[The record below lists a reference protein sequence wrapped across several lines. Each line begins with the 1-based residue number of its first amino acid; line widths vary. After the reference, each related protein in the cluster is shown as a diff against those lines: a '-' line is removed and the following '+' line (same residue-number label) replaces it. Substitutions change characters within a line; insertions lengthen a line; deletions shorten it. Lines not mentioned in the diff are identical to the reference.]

1 MSMPIIKKLH
11 IACVLEDG
19 KLGGP
24 QIYILRMAVAL
35 KEKIDITIVMPMEN
49 SENFRKLCDIS
60 GVSYKTFWLSRI
72 TKEWKVALRYVLFFP
87 YEICRLALYF
97 FKEKFSLVYV
107 CGGSWQYKGAIAGRL
122 SGSKV
127 VWHLNDSSFP
137 FLFRK
142 IFRSLSPLASGFIY
156 ASVRSQE
163 YYESLIKYNLNEFVI
178 PSPVD
183 TARFDPTNNYTI
195 SENLY
200 KEIQNKVVIGTVA
213 NISPVKGLETMIRS
227 ASLLNQDFKNLVF
240 IVIGSISHRQEA
252 YFSEL
257 KGLCS
262 ELSVDNLLFV
272 GGYTDIRPI
281 LKKLDIYICSSLS
294 ESSPISVWEAMSMGK
309 PIVST
314 DVGDVSIY
322 VKHNRN
328 GFIVDVGDER
338 AMSKYISVLIKDKG
352 IKHDFGKISRNTAVN
367 KLDSQ
372 FCALHHIKAFNHVL
386 NYDDNDEL

>member
-142 IFRSLSPLASGFIY
+142 IFRSLSPLDVYDKKEI
-156 ASVRSQE
+156 E
-163 YYESLIKYNLNEFVI
+163 YKKIELNIFKK
-178 PSPVD
+178 
-183 TARFDPTNNYTI
+183 YTI
-195 SENLY
+195 YNLY
-200 KEIQNKVVIGTVA
+200 KDPWYE
-213 NISPVKGLETMIRS
+213 
-227 ASLLNQDFKNLVF
+227 
-240 IVIGSISHRQEA
+240 
-252 YFSEL
+252 
-257 KGLCS
+257 
-262 ELSVDNLLFV
+262 
-272 GGYTDIRPI
+272 
-281 LKKLDIYICSSLS
+281 
-294 ESSPISVWEAMSMGK
+294 
-309 PIVST
+309 
-314 DVGDVSIY
+314 
-322 VKHNRN
+322 
-328 GFIVDVGDER
+328 
-338 AMSKYISVLIKDKG
+338 
-352 IKHDFGKISRNTAVN
+352 
-367 KLDSQ
+367 
-372 FCALHHIKAFNHVL
+372 
-386 NYDDNDEL
+386 